1 MKNNKKLL
9 PLLIVIGVVL
19 ISIGATLA
27 FINYSKNG
35 QTENTIRLGNLTFHY
50 EEGNRSISILD
61 ALPVDSDDDAKS
73 SNNYFDFR
81 ITANTTF
88 AEIPYVVTGRLSD
101 DSNLDPSVVKVYLTR
116 VSGNSETQ
124 LLYTTL
130 DQLES
135 KIFIRDYVDKVLY
148 RDTVPVNGSS
158 YEVNYR
164 LRLWI
169 AEDTNFATGLYNN
182 KRLSLTVN
190 VYTNEGQSL
199 TNEHITSPDDTSLK
213 MISANG
219 MYLLTPSSDEGVD
232 YEATVPAEVNTVSFD
247 VT

>member
-1 MKNNKKLL
+1 MKDKKKILT
-9 PLLIVIGVVL
+9 LLIVVGVVL

-88 AEIPYVVTGRLSD
+88 AEIPYVITGRLSD

-130 DQLES
+130 DQLEN
-135 KIFIRDYVDKVLY
+135 KTFLNNGFVDKVLY

-169 AEDTNFATGLYNN
+169 AEDTNFATGNYNN

-199 TNEHITSPDDTSLK
+199 TNEHITSPDNTS
-213 MISANG
+213 
-219 MYLLTPSSDEGVD
+219 
-232 YEATVPAEVNTVSFD
+232 
-247 VT
+247 

>member
-9 PLLIVIGVVL
+9 PILIVIGVVL

-88 AEIPYVVTGRLSD
+88 AEIPYVVTGRLSE
-101 DSNLDPSVVKVYLTR
+101 DS
-116 VSGNSETQ
+116 
-124 LLYTTL
+124 
-130 DQLES
+130 
-135 KIFIRDYVDKVLY
+135 
-148 RDTVPVNGSS
+148 
-158 YEVNYR
+158 
-164 LRLWI
+164 
-169 AEDTNFATGLYNN
+169 
-182 KRLSLTVN
+182 
-190 VYTNEGQSL
+190 
-199 TNEHITSPDDTSLK
+199 
-213 MISANG
+213 
-219 MYLLTPSSDEGVD
+219 
-232 YEATVPAEVNTVSFD
+232 
-247 VT
+247 